1 MQERENLKMSE
12 AVKILIAGL
21 IVLAVGIPSV
31 IILSKWKEEMEED
44 LNKTDDA
51 KRGE

>member
-1 MQERENLKMSE
+1 MPE
-12 AVKILIAGL
+12 AVKVIIAGL

-31 IILSKWKEEMEED
+31 IILSKWKEEMDED

-51 KRGE
+51 KQGE

>member
-1 MQERENLKMSE
+1 METLK
-12 AVKILIAGL
+12 IIFAGL

-31 IILSKWKEEMEED
+31 IVLSKWKKEMEEE
-44 LNKTDDA
+44 LKKTDDA

>member
-1 MQERENLKMSE
+1 MSE
-12 AVKILIAGL
+12 IIKAIIAGL
-21 IVLAVGIPSV
+21 IILAVGIPSV
-31 IILSKWKEEMEED
+31 IVLTKWKKEMEEE

>member
-1 MQERENLKMSE
+1 MIE

-31 IILSKWKEEMEED
+31 IVFSKWKKEMDED
-44 LNKTDDA
+44 LKQA
-51 KRGE
+51 MKEVEEEEKR

>member
-1 MQERENLKMSE
+1 MIEALK
-12 AVKILIAGL
+12 IIFAGL

-31 IILSKWKEEMEED
+31 IVLTKWKKEMEEE

>member
-1 MQERENLKMSE
+1 MIE

-31 IILSKWKEEMEED
+31 IVFSKWKKEMDED
-44 LNKTDDA
+44 LKKTDDA
-51 KRGE
+51 KQGE